1 MELTDLSISSSSYA
15 LRQKQDF
22 KVKHSV
28 YFASTHQVI
37 IQLFDLCSSLHFSLF
52 SHNF

>member
-28 YFASTHQVI
+28 YFASTRQVV
-37 IQLFDLCSSLHFSLF
+37 IQLFDGE
-52 SHNF
+52 